1 MGEMQKATWAELCL
15 LCFVKLLKDRL
26 GVLRIQGFRGIGIVF
41 RVPGL
46 RVWGFTFWVVR
57 CR

>member
-1 MGEMQKATWAELCL
+1 MQKATWAELCL